1 MQKKLFLS
9 YLIIIAAAIGITSAA
24 FWFRGYSYIDNLTK
38 TSNLTQAKM
47 LADLL
52 EEKESRLDYSEFASW
67 YSRSY
72 GLRITIIAKDGTVL
86 ADSGKS
92 EELENHSKR
101 EEVVKALRGESIS
114 VDRYSKTME
123 QNYSYSA
130 VPVRLLDGNGVLRT
144 SLPLS
149 DIKALDE
156 GLSQSLFYSLM
167 VCLLVAVIL
176 AVVFLR
182 IIAAPIKEVALA
194 AEKISDGDYGIKIYT
209 REKSE
214 LGRLAASFNIMA
226 TNLKSSMQKLTRRNI
241 ELEAMLRSM
250 ENGAVAIDES
260 NAILFHNT
268 SFSRMMGQ
276 EEKDY
281 KGKSLYNVLRNAVTF
296 EAIDAVRESG
306 ESEVREGYL
315 IGGEP
320 DAAKMLRVTAAPL
333 IGDNKKK
340 LGVLLLLEDVT
351 QMKKLET
358 IRSDFV
364 SNVTHELKTP
374 LTSIRGFIDTLK
386 EGAIED
392 TATAKRFLDIIDIEA
407 ERLYTLIQ
415 DILILSEIE
424 QKKDYEVV
432 ACNVDPC
439 VRSVVELLESSLSG
453 NIRLAYESPAY
464 LRPYYC
470 NPDRMKQL
478 IINLLDNAVKYTEE
492 GTVTI
497 RTEEL
502 DNKLVITVA
511 DTGLGIEQEHLPRI
525 FERFY
530 RVDKSRSRKKG
541 GTGLGLSIVKHIVE
555 LYGGNILVESE
566 LGKGTT
572 FEIRLPY

>member
-67 YSRSY
+67 YSQSY

-453 NIRLAYESPAY
+453 NIRLTYESPAY